1 LRRKSAEGD
10 EAALAELLTEPE
22 LDDDAAACMAALDH
36 LDVDRDEVSLSLG
49 MGGGLLLPTM
59 LKRKAIRRRTQAA
72 RISRRAARRLHRGR
86 QGARSL
92 SRCGDPGQAG
102 ARIGGRRQGQRQE
115 WVSE

>member
-59 LKRKAIRRRTQAA
+59 LKRKAIRRELKRRGYRGEQLDDFTEVAKALDLYLVAA
-72 RISRRAARRLHRGR
+72 LREKRVRELRD
-86 QGARSL
+86 SL
-92 SRCGDPGQAG
+92 PK
-102 ARIGGRRQGQRQE
+102 GGK
-115 WVSE
+115 